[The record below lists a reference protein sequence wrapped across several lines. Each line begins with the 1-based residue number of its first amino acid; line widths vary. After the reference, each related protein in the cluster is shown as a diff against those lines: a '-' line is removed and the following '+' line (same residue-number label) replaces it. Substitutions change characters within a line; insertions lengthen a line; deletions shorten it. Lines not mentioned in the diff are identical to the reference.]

1 MFHQQ
6 PQRVHVVNVEDE
18 QIHTDALHKLPPR
31 SGQHSHIEGERRQ
44 VTVLF
49 GDIAGFTAISEKLD
63 AEDLS
68 EIVRSLHP
76 FAIDQ

>member
-1 MFHQQ
+1 
-6 PQRVHVVNVEDE
+6 
-18 QIHTDALHKLPPR
+18 
-31 SGQHSHIEGERRQ
+31 
-44 VTVLF
+44 VLF